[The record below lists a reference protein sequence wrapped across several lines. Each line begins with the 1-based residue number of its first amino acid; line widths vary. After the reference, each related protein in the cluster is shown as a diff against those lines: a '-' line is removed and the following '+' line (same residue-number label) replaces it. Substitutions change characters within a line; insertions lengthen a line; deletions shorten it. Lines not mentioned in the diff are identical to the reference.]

1 IGGPIANTRVFVLDG
16 GLGLVAPGVVG
27 ELYVAGVGL
36 ARGYLSRPG
45 LTAGRFVACPFD
57 SSGGRMYRTGD
68 LVRWRGDG
76 QLVFVGR
83 VDDQVK
89 VRGFRIELGEIEAV
103 VARHGDVGQVVVVAR
118 EDRPGEKRLVAYVV
132 PVAGRVIAPGVVRE
146 FVAEYLPDYMVPG
159 LFVVLDGLPLT
170 LNGKVDRRAL
180 PVPEVSVVGGGR
192 GPRTPQEQMLCEVF
206 AQVLGLSVVGVD
218 DNFFE
223 LGGDSLVAT
232 RVVSR
237 VRSVL
242 GVELAV
248 RVLFE
253 APTVAGLAAR
263 LDDVG
268 QARLALTP
276 YGRLDVVP
284 LSFGQRRLWFLDQLQ
299 GLGGGSAYH
308 IAVAVRLSGE
318 LNRPA
323 LAAAVG
329 DVVVRHESLRTVFPQ
344 TDGVPGQQVLE
355 VGTGSVVWEVVELGQ
370 AGVGQA
376 GVGQAGVAQAVTE
389 VAGRGFD
396 LAVEPPLRAR
406 LLVVGPDEHV
416 LVLVVHHIAADGWSM
431 GVLGRDLG
439 VAYAARCHGEAPGW
453 SVLAVQYA
461 DYTLWQHEL
470 LGDEADPDSVI
481 SAQLAYWTAALAEL
495 PEQLELPTDR
505 VRSAVVS
512 QGGDTVAFRVG
523 PELHRGLVELAGGQ
537 RVSLFMVIQAGL
549 AVLLTRLGAGTDIP
563 IGAPIAGR
571 TDDALDELVG
581 FFVNTLVLRTDTSGD
596 PSFAELLARVRETDL
611 AAYAHQDLPFE
622 RLVEVLNPARSLSR
636 HPLFQ
641 VMLAVQNTPHT
652 DLSLELPGLVTR
664 LEPVDLGV
672 AKFDLSVSLDERRG
686 SDGTPQGI
694 DGVVDYRT
702 DLFDRA
708 TVESM
713 LARWVR
719 LWEAVVADPD
729 QPIGRIDIL
738 SPEERRQLL
747 VDYNA

>member
-1 IGGPIANTRVFVLDG
+1 
-16 GLGLVAPGVVG
+16 
-27 ELYVAGVGL
+27 
-36 ARGYLSRPG
+36 
-45 LTAGRFVACPFD
+45 
-57 SSGGRMYRTGD
+57 
-68 LVRWRGDG
+68 
-76 QLVFVGR
+76 
-83 VDDQVK
+83 
-89 VRGFRIELGEIEAV
+89 
-103 VARHGDVGQVVVVAR
+103 
-118 EDRPGEKRLVAYVV
+118 
-132 PVAGRVIAPGVVRE
+132 
-146 FVAEYLPDYMVPG
+146 
-159 LFVVLDGLPLT
+159 
-170 LNGKVDRRAL
+170 
-180 PVPEVSVVGGGR
+180 VGGGR

-206 AQVLGLSVVGVD
+206 AQVLGLPVVGVD

-253 APTVAGLAAR
+253 APTVAGLATR

-276 YGRLDVVP
+276 YERLDVVP

-299 GLGGGSAYH
+299 GVGGGPAYH

-323 LAAAVG
+323 LAAAVS
-329 DVVVRHESLRTVFPQ
+329 DVVVRHETLRTVFPQ

-355 VGTGSVVWEVVELGQ
+355 RGTESVVWEVVEL
-370 AGVGQA
+370 GQA

-439 VAYAARCHGEAPGW
+439 VAYAARCRGQAPGW

-481 SAQLAYWTAALAEL
+481 SAQLAYWTAALAGL

-505 VRSAVVS
+505 VRPAVVT
-512 QGGDTVAFRVG
+512 QGGNTVVFRVG

-652 DLSLELPGLVTR
+652 DLSLELPGLVTH

-672 AKFDLSVSLDERRG
+672 AKFDLSVSLEERRG
-686 SDGTPQGI
+686 RDGTPQGI

-729 QPIGRIDIL
+729 QPIGRIEIL
-738 SPEERRQLL
+738 
-747 VDYNA
+747 